1 MAWTRTW
8 HLRSSPRVV
17 PPLRSLAFM
26 QRRGCARPALALAG
40 LDADGRIGIKGN
52 LLVVDR
58 KTYFHSC
65 GDERECNAMEGK
77 AREERKR
84 GREEARQR
92 VRGAERERQT
102 GKDRF
107 HMLARLIR
115 LIIARMVFVTAPCVD
130 SRCVDGPPHF
140 QRAERVLLGRVCLC
154 AGSFLF
160 AWKMFQERLG
170 ILLEVFCLGC
180 ALHSVC
186 AVFCIGPH
194 TSRITHSKTSTHQ
207 RDKLSPN
214 LHEVSRPGTSF
225 AANLLQ
231 CSVF

>member
-1 MAWTRTW
+1 
-8 HLRSSPRVV
+8 
-17 PPLRSLAFM
+17 M
-26 QRRGCARPALALAG
+26 QCN
-40 LDADGRIGIKGN
+40 GR
-52 LLVVDR
+52 
-58 KTYFHSC
+58 
-65 GDERECNAMEGK
+65 EGK
-77 AREERKR
+77 GREEERQRGSTTESKR
-84 GREEARQR
+84 GREA
-92 VRGAERERQT
+92 ERQT

-214 LHEVSRPGTSF
+214 LHEVSRPGTSVCCAPLAMLRILNPQHNLRSLC
-225 AANLLQ
+225 AALATSFDTFESAPDMNFDRHFHQNLHMQSSNVL
-231 CSVF
+231 CARAAPAKEFTRCV